1 MPLIHRRAALA
12 ALAGALWL
20 TTQPLAAQE
29 ASAPGIEITK
39 GFMRASPMVAAAGA
53 GFMTI
58 RSTGAADRLVA
69 FRSPA
74 CARPELHTHI
84 NENGLMKM
92 RQVEAIDIP
101 AGGEAVLQ
109 PGGLHLMFI
118 DLTGPLE
125 DGAMVPV
132 TLVFEKAGE
141 VAITLPV
148 HKAGAMN

>member
-1 MPLIHRRAALA
+1 MPAIPRRGALA
-12 ALAGALWL
+12 ALAGAILL
-20 TTQPLAAQE
+20 AAHPLAAQQ
-29 ASAPGIEITK
+29 ARAPGLEITQ

-58 RSTGAADRLVA
+58 RSTGPADRLIG

-84 NENGLMKM
+84 NENGMMKM
-92 RQVEAIDIP
+92 RQVPAIDIP
-101 AGGEAVLQ
+101 AGGAAVLQ

-118 DLTGPLE
+118 ELTQSLE
-125 DGAMVPV
+125 DGAEVPV
-132 TLVFEKAGE
+132 TLVFEQAGE

-148 HKAGAMN
+148 HRAGASN

>member
-1 MPLIHRRAALA
+1 MPLVHRRGLLATFAGVILLA
-12 ALAGALWL
+12 AR
-20 TTQPLAAQE
+20 PLAAQE
-29 ASAPGIEITK
+29 VRAPGLEITN

-58 RSTGAADRLVA
+58 RATGGADRLVG

-84 NENGLMKM
+84 NENGMMKM
-92 RQVEAIDIP
+92 RQVAAIDIP

-125 DGAMVPV
+125 EGAMVPV
-132 TLVFEKAGE
+132 TLIFEQAGE
-141 VAITLPV
+141 IAITLPV